1 MKLTKSKLRKIIK
14 EEIELESLRNAISK
28 IVREMDFKDKESFKK
43 YQSQHK
49 MRSGTKVNIAG
60 KETTA
65 GAASGDKDSERS
77 SISPKFGKK
86 WKSMISK
93 TRKDLTTKASDQ
105 QLKNIIDDQDIWSEL
120 EDWDIEPGKIP
131 KDPAARAELSNAVW
145 ELVFEPM
152 ADDPDEFEDMTKSY
166 LSSNKD
172 PEETRDA
179 LKSMF
184 AKDAEEYK
192 DDDHWGP
199 IYDKISKTEDWEEML
214 EIMSWEGWTQY
225 DIMTLSQEMG
235 ADKEALDY
243 IEDIPEFNRMERG

>member
-1 MKLTKSKLRKIIK
+1 MKVTRSKLRKIIK
-14 EEIELESLRNAISK
+14 EEIELESLKNVIRK
-28 IVREMDFKDKESFKK
+28 TVREMDFKDKESFEK
-43 YQSQHK
+43 YKSQHK
-49 MRSGTKVNIAG
+49 MRPTTKVNIAG
-60 KETTA
+60 KETTV
-65 GAASGDKDSERS
+65 GAASGDKDTDTQN
-77 SISPKFGKK
+77 G
-86 WKSMISK
+86 
-93 TRKDLTTKASDQ
+93 
-105 QLKNIIDDQDIWSEL
+105 
-120 EDWDIEPGKIP
+120 
-131 KDPAARAELSNAVW
+131 
-145 ELVFEPM
+145 
-152 ADDPDEFEDMTKSY
+152 
-166 LSSNKD
+166 SNKD

-214 EIMSWEGWTQY
+214 DLMSWEGWTQY